1 MRPSRSGG
9 ARNHETPTMTA
20 VWRVLTRNLGWKLLS
35 VLLAVLLWIA
45 VEGEP
50 ELVTV
55 QSVPVFYRNVEPSLA
70 LVASP
75 PATVRIEL
83 RGPSD
88 VLSRENL
95 TNVSLLLDLAGLT
108 EPGEKA
114 FPVSRANVTL
124 PAGVTFVR
132 SDPPELKLHLDRA
145 PLADKDSDSKGNPAP
160 K

>member
-1 MRPSRSGG
+1 MDAGTTVS
-9 ARNHETPTMTA
+9 AA
-20 VWRVLTRNLGWKLLS
+20 WRTLTRNLGWKVLS
-35 VLLAVLLWIA
+35 VVLAVFLWVA

-70 LVASP
+70 LVANP
-75 PATVRIEL
+75 PVTVRLEM
-83 RGPSD
+83 RGATG

-95 TNVSLLLDLAGLT
+95 SSVSLLLDLAGIA
-108 EPGEKA
+108 EPGEKV

-132 SDPPELKLHLDRA
+132 SDPPELRLHLDKA
-145 PLADKDSDSKGNPAP
+145 SESKGNPAP
-160 K
+160 KQ

>member
-1 MRPSRSGG
+1 MKV
-9 ARNHETPTMTA
+9 
-20 VWRVLTRNLGWKLLS
+20 VWRALTHNLGWKLLS

-55 QSVPVFYRNVEPSLA
+55 QSVPVFYRNVEPTLA
-70 LVASP
+70 LVSSP
-75 PATVRIEL
+75 PAAVRLEL

-88 VLSRENL
+88 VLSRDNL
-95 TNVSLLLDLAGLT
+95 SNVALLLDLAGQT
-108 EPGEKA
+108 EPGEKV

-124 PAGVTFVR
+124 PTGVSFVR

-145 PLADKDSDSKGNPAP
+145 SPVDRSPESKGSPAP
-160 K
+160 KQ